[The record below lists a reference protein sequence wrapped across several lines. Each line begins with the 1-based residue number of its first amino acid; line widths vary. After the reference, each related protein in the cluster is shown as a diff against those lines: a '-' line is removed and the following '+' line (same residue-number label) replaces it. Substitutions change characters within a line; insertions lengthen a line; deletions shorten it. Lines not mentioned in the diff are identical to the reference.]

1 MNGRRKSIYPYS
13 DLKIKVLKLHI
24 SKGQE
29 IIIDSNNFGVHMI
42 FRKIISKIDEF
53 HFVLDFYFY
62 LETISIEIYHYIK
75 HKGSSLW
82 ETFLLIFREL
92 LNFFTC

>member
-29 IIIDSNNFGVHMI
+29 IIIDSNNFGVYMI
-42 FRKIISKIDEF
+42 FRKIISRIDEF
-53 HFVLDFYFY
+53 LFVLDFLLLSRNYFY
-62 LETISIEIYHYIK
+62 RNLPLY
-75 HKGSSLW
+75 
-82 ETFLLIFREL
+82 
-92 LNFFTC
+92 